1 MQASFDEPVRAKGQ
15 GFLKPSIEALELQ
28 LARQEK
34 LTGSLFGKAAEF
46 TFGKDDSVSIDDLVN
61 GVAEFVRPYEAQACP
76 PCSSGWRPHFS
87 LGGSIPAS
95 EGAIRFPFLPAPACS
110 GSSAALRGAA
120 ANRKRGLL
128 R

>member
-1 MQASFDEPVRAKGQ
+1 MTA
-15 GFLKPSIEALELQ
+15 LLLWLEAPL
-28 LARQEK
+28 
-34 LTGSLFGKAAEF
+34 
-46 TFGKDDSVSIDDLVN
+46 
-61 GVAEFVRPYEAQACP
+61 
-76 PCSSGWRPHFS
+76 H